1 LNAVDPWHESAWFQ
15 PLILTCDVLVS
26 NVCFRTAC
34 NLVPPLRCGVL
45 EFIAEEGVVYLPYWM
60 MQNLMLS
67 EGDIVKFQYTKLLKV
82 GLRILVQ
89 PTNQLT
95 IRVSNLTLN

>member
-1 LNAVDPWHESAWFQ
+1 
-15 PLILTCDVLVS
+15 
-26 NVCFRTAC
+26 
-34 NLVPPLRCGVL
+34 VPPLRCGVL